1 MTLLDFTR
9 QKEITTAVMTAAN
22 TIQTKIIIIII
33 CIIQYRVEWSS
44 LQSGVFQCPNKRHVF
59 DRKTILLQSS

>member
-9 QKEITTAVMTAAN
+9 QHEITTAVMTTAN
-22 TIQTKIIIIII
+22 TIQTKIIIT

-44 LQSGVFQCPNKRHVF
+44 LQSDVFQCRNKRHVF
-59 DRKTILLQSS
+59 DRKTILLQSG